1 MRLVRIYQIE
11 HSIIVNH
18 KDMFRKKIFHVF
30 LFGSSHFFE
39 KLCNESEYY
48 ITPLY
53 KFLKYKNVA
62 LKCYTKVVTG
72 VANEI

>member
-1 MRLVRIYQIE
+1 MRLVRIYQIG

-48 ITPLY
+48 ITEKL
-53 KFLKYKNVA
+53 
-62 LKCYTKVVTG
+62 
-72 VANEI
+72 